1 MSTEKSVLEWQV
13 EPEEIRRMGET
24 SNRYLDSIRGRSKL
38 RLNPPKRNS
47 LPWLIIGTARAVL
60 NTATETINSAAEFLM
75 SQDRLLREL
84 CGISLPVPQI
94 NPGPDGSIDLFWKQP
109 TWELLVNVP
118 ENANES
124 ASFYGEDQT
133 GHTIK
138 GSLDTSEP
146 NLGVIVWLMKK

>member
-1 MSTEKSVLEWQV
+1 MSSRGSVLEWQA
-13 EPEEIRRMGET
+13 EQEEIKAWENIESEFDSESLEAEIEAAHEKLTALADNWDGEG
-24 SNRYLDSIRGRSKL
+24 SAGYK
-38 RLNPPKRNS
+38 
-47 LPWLIIGTARAVL
+47 
-60 NTATETINSAAEFLM
+60 TETVDGAAEFLM

-84 CGISLPVPQI
+84 RRISLPVPQI

-138 GSLDTSEP
+138 GSLDTSAP
-146 NLGVIVWLMKK
+146 NLGVIMWLIK

>member
-1 MSTEKSVLEWQV
+1 MSTQGSVLEWQA
-13 EPEEIRRMGET
+13 EREEIKAWESIESNFDSDLLEAEIESAHEKLTALTDNWDGEG
-24 SNRYLDSIRGRSKL
+24 SAEYK
-38 RLNPPKRNS
+38 
-47 LPWLIIGTARAVL
+47 
-60 NTATETINSAAEFLM
+60 TETVNSAAEFLM

-84 CGISLPVPQI
+84 CGTSLPVPQI

-124 ASFYGEDQT
+124 ASFYGEDLT

-138 GSLDTSEP
+138 GSLDPSVP
-146 NLGVIVWLMKK
+146 NLGVIMWLIK

>member
-1 MSTEKSVLEWQV
+1 MSTQGSVLEWPADRV
-13 EPEEIRRMGET
+13 EIKPWESIESEFDSESLEAGIESAHEKLTALADNWDGEG
-24 SNRYLDSIRGRSKL
+24 SAEYK
-38 RLNPPKRNS
+38 
-47 LPWLIIGTARAVL
+47 
-60 NTATETINSAAEFLM
+60 TETVNSAAEFLM

-84 CGISLPVPQI
+84 RGISLPVPQI

-118 ENANES
+118 ENASES

-138 GSLDTSEP
+138 GSLDTSVP
-146 NLGVIVWLMKK
+146 NLGVIMWLIKK

>member
-13 EPEEIRRMGET
+13 EPEEIEEWVDIESESGFDPGSLEAEIESAQEKLTALADNWDGEG
-24 SNRYLDSIRGRSKL
+24 SAEYSK
-38 RLNPPKRNS
+38 
-47 LPWLIIGTARAVL
+47 
-60 NTATETINSAAEFLM
+60 ETINNAAEFLM
-75 SQDRLLREL
+75 SQDLLLRKI
-84 CGISLPVPQI
+84 CGMSLPVPQI

-118 ENANES
+118 ANS
-124 ASFYGEDQT
+124 NQAASFYGEDQT